1 MAQLRRVAQ
10 YESTSTIE
18 LGKGFS
24 SKVYKGKH
32 ILTQE
37 SIQRQDF
44 LLFLR

>member
-24 SKVYKGKH
+24 SKVYKGKATF
-32 ILTQE
+32 TQG
-37 SIQRQDF
+37 SIQIQDF
-44 LLFLR
+44 L